1 MTRRRGA
8 TAIASN
14 PVLVGVATTLVIVVA
29 VFLAYN
35 ANAGLPWVPTYRLS
49 ADVPIATSLVK
60 GNEVRIGGLRVGVLD
75 KITPK
80 QAKNGSTYAKLDLK
94 LETRIR
100 PLPVDSKILVRPRSA
115 LGLKYIEVTRG
126 TSSQGYKDGAT
137 IPLSQAST
145 KPVEFDDFFNMF
157 DARTRTG
164 EQQSLR
170 GFGDAFAGRGIDI
183 NSALQALV
191 PLVGVAT
198 PVLTNIA
205 SPQTNFKR
213 FFASQAKAAQ
223 IVAPIAVIQGELWAN
238 IDLTLAAFADV
249 ARPFLQQTISK
260 GPGGQQTAI
269 DTFPRIRPFFAETQK
284 FFTNLQPGAAAL
296 RDSAPT
302 LAHAFETGTRT
313 LRASPRFNRQLQS
326 FLGDLRTFA
335 QDPLVPI
342 GFKDLMDT
350 VQALDPTLQFLTPT
364 QTVCNYASLFFRNA
378 ASLLSDGDQNGTWL
392 RFMVVTT
399 PVGTDGGPAPNGEGS
414 PSNAPANGGGRPID
428 GIDPNFLH
436 VNPYPNTAAPGQLR
450 ECEAGNDGANNYAK
464 GRQSIGNVPGNQG
477 TVTEDQPAK
486 KKPAKKKK

>member
-1 MTRRRGA
+1 
-8 TAIASN
+8 
-14 PVLVGVATTLVIVVA
+14 VIVVA

-60 GNEVRIGGLRVGVLD
+60 GNEVRIGGLRVGVVD

-80 QAKNGSTYAKLDLK
+80 QAENGATYAKLDLK

-100 PLPVDSKILVRPRSA
+100 PLPVDSAIMVRPRSA
-115 LGLKYIEVTRG
+115 LGLKYIEVTKG
-126 TSSQGYKDGAT
+126 TSSKGYADGAT
-137 IPLSQAST
+137 IPLSAAKV

-157 DARTRTG
+157 DARTRKG
-164 EQQSLR
+164 EQQNLR

-183 NSALQALV
+183 NSALQAFV
-191 PLVGVAT
+191 PLVSVAT
-198 PVLTNIA
+198 PVLSNIA
-205 SPQTNFKR
+205 SPQTNFRR

-223 IVAPIAVIQGELWAN
+223 IVEPVAVIQGELWAN
-238 IDLTLAAFADV
+238 LDLTLAAFADV
-249 ARPFLQQTISK
+249 ARPFLQETISK

-269 DTFPRIRPFFAETQK
+269 ETFPKIRPFFAETQK

-313 LRASPRFNRQLQS
+313 LRASPAFNRRLQT
-326 FLGDLRTFA
+326 FLGDLRDFA

-342 GFKDLMDT
+342 GLKDLSDT
-350 VQALDPTLQFLTPT
+350 IQALDPTLQYLTPT
-364 QTVCNYASLFFRNA
+364 QTVCNYVSLFFRNA

-399 PVGTDGGPAPNGEGS
+399 PVAPDGGPVQNGEGGPAS
-414 PSNAPANGGGRPID
+414 APANGGGRLID
-428 GIDPNFLH
+428 NFDPNFLH
-436 VNPYPNTAAPGQLR
+436 VNPYPNSGVAAQGQR

-464 GRQSIGNVPGNQG
+464 GRQAIGNIPGGQG
-477 TVTEDQPAK
+477 TVTDDQPPK
-486 KKPAKKKK
+486 KRGK

>member
-1 MTRRRGA
+1 VTRRRGA

-35 ANAGLPWVPTYRLS
+35 ANAGLPWVPTYRIS

-60 GNEVRIGGLRVGVLD
+60 GNEVRIGGLRVGVVD

-80 QAKNGSTYAKLDLK
+80 QASNGATYAKLDLK

-100 PLPVDSKILVRPRSA
+100 KLPVDSTVLIRPRSA
-115 LGLKYIEVTRG
+115 LGLKYIEVTKG
-126 TSSQGYKDGAT
+126 TSTKGWQDGAT
-137 IPLSQAST
+137 IPLSQSKV

-157 DARTRTG
+157 DARTRVG
-164 EQQSLR
+164 EQQNLR

-183 NSALQALV
+183 NSALQAFV
-191 PLVGVAT
+191 PLVAVAT
-198 PVLTNIA
+198 PVLSNIA
-205 SPQTNFKR
+205 APQTNFKR

-223 IVAPIAVIQGELWAN
+223 IVEPVAVVQGELWAN
-238 IDLTLAAFADV
+238 LDTTLSAFANV
-249 ARPFLQQTISK
+249 SRPFLQETISK

-269 DTFPRIRPFFAETQK
+269 ETFPKIRPFFAETQK

-302 LAHAFETGTRT
+302 LAHAFETGTQV
-313 LRASPRFNRQLQS
+313 LRASPAFNRSLQK
-326 FLGDLRTFA
+326 FLIDFRNFA

-342 GFKDLMDT
+342 GLKDLSDT
-350 VQALDPTLQFLTPT
+350 VNVLDPTLQYLTPT

-399 PVGTDGGPAPNGEGS
+399 PTGPGGGPAPNGEGG
-414 PSNAPANGGGRPID
+414 PSSAPENGGGQLID
-428 GIDPNFLH
+428 GVDPAFLH
-436 VNPYPNTAAPGQLR
+436 SNFYPNAGFGPKSQR

-464 GRQSIGNVPGNQG
+464 GRQAIGNIPGNQG
-477 TVTEDQPAK
+477 TVTEDQPVK
-486 KKPAKKKK
+486 KKGK

>member
-35 ANAGLPWVPTYRLS
+35 ANQGLPWVPTYRLS

-60 GNEVRIGGLRVGVLD
+60 GNEVRIGGLRVGVVD
-75 KITPK
+75 KITPHITS
-80 QAKNGSTYAKLDLK
+80 NGQTFAKLDLK

-100 PLPVDSKILVRPRSA
+100 KLPVDSTIMIRPRSA

-126 TSSQGYKDGAT
+126 TSPQGYNDGDT
-137 IPLSQAST
+137 IPLSASKV
-145 KPVEFDDFFNMF
+145 KPVEFDDFFSTF
-157 DARTRTG
+157 DAKTRVG
-164 EQQSLR
+164 EQQNLR

-183 NSALQALV
+183 NTALQAFV

-198 PVLTNIA
+198 PVLANIGA
-205 SPQTNFKR
+205 PQTNFKR
-213 FFASQAKAAQ
+213 FFASQARAAQ

-238 IDLTLAAFADV
+238 LDRTLAAFADV
-249 ARPFLQQTISK
+249 SRPFLQETISK

-269 DTFPRIRPFFAETQK
+269 DTFPTIRPFFVETQK
-284 FFTNLQPGAAAL
+284 FFHNLQPGAAAL

-302 LAHAFETGTRT
+302 LAHAFETGTTT
-313 LRASPRFNRQLQS
+313 LRGSPAFNRRLAN
-326 FLGDLRTFA
+326 FLVDLRNFA

-342 GFKDLMDT
+342 GFKDLSDT
-350 VQALDPTLQFLTPT
+350 VAALDPTLTYLTPT

-399 PVGTDGGPAPNGEGS
+399 PTGPGGGPAPNGEGG
-414 PSNAPANGGGRPID
+414 PSGAPENGGGQAID
-428 GIDPNFLH
+428 GADPNFLH
-436 VNPYPNTAAPGQLR
+436 TNAYPNTGVPGQQFK
-450 ECEAGNDGANNYAK
+450 ECEAGNDGGTLYAR
-464 GRQSIGNVPGNQG
+464 GRQAIGNVPGNQG

-486 KKPAKKKK
+486 KKKGK